1 MTRSGTAAL
10 PAAAAA
16 SAPTAPDDTKA
27 GDDALSAQ
35 QLTAQALI
43 GARGMPLATVLA
55 QHPQQ
60 QMQHEQPTQ
69 SPPPPPL
76 PPAPPPAP
84 QQQQEQQKQQQQ
96 KQQQQQQQQR
106 QQQQRQQQQQQTQ
119 PRPQLAQQE
128 YRAQLDAGVV
138 GRLFNIIDTDGN
150 GSLSQTE
157 MMTWW
162 SAQYYSDEKTVSH
175 ASWTRMLEMLKGR
188 THEDLDERHGLE
200 WLRQQLEYM
209 INDEWTPITDEAGR
223 SGFQNKDSGAVT
235 LTRPSIESW
244 VAEHLSYNLTR

>member
-1 MTRSGTAAL
+1 MFRCAAFTPRDAWGANRGRSANRMD
-10 PAAAAA
+10 
-16 SAPTAPDDTKA
+16 TAPPLD
-27 GDDALSAQ
+27 
-35 QLTAQALI
+35 QL
-43 GARGMPLATVLA
+43 
-55 QHPQQ
+55 
-60 QMQHEQPTQ
+60 
-69 SPPPPPL
+69 
-76 PPAPPPAP
+76 
-84 QQQQEQQKQQQQ
+84 
-96 KQQQQQQQQR
+96 
-106 QQQQRQQQQQQTQ
+106 
-119 PRPQLAQQE
+119 
-128 YRAQLDAGVV
+128 V

-244 VAEHLSYNLTR
+244 VAEHLPPQGQAKRHGQGQSQRQRSASGGVHLRPLAAGIHPEHRAILLGFARAVGLQRLARES